1 MIDDLH
7 LHILTVNQL
16 IFIYFFSLCFVARD
30 VELRVRKE
38 DEQSIAIKLPVTD
51 TVKVAKQKIQVD

>member
-1 MIDDLH
+1 MIDVLY
-7 LHILTVNQL
+7 LHIKQL
-16 IFIYFFSLCFVARD
+16 LFILFFFYKLCFIARD